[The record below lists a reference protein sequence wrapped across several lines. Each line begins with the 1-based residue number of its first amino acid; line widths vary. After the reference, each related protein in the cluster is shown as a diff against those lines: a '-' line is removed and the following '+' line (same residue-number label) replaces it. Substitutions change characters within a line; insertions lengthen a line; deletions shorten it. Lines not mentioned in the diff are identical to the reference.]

1 MKPQTQE
8 FLNKVE
14 IFMNDN
20 IRNQWIV
27 IDGFKMYVRKSKR
40 YYNDEF
46 LDCFDIA
53 NMEAQQRSTGLFT
66 EILTLLLETY
76 PRTNFFVESILNPHL
91 PAFLKKYGFIEYR
104 VDDMIL
110 IR

>member
-14 IFMNDN
+14 VFMNDN
-20 IRNQWIV
+20 IRNQWII
-27 IDGFKMYVRKSKR
+27 IDEFKMYIRKSKR
-40 YYNDEF
+40 YYEGESIN
-46 LDCFDIA
+46 CFDIA
-53 NMEAQQRSTGLFT
+53 SIEAQQRGTGLFT
-66 EILTLLLETY
+66 EILTQLLEIY
-76 PRTNFFVESILNPHL
+76 SETNFFVESILNPRL

-104 VDDMIL
+104 IDDMLL